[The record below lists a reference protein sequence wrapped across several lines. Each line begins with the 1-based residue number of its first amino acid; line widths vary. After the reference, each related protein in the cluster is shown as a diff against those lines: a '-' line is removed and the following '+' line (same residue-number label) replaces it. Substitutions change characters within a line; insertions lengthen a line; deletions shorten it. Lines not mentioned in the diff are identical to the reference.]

1 MSFRDGRA
9 VEAAIFAQVVPLRRW
24 YLIRD
29 LNVGE
34 RTGTVGGAE
43 VWQGWGGASMRRGE
57 GKGR

>member
-1 MSFRDGRA
+1 M
-9 VEAAIFAQVVPLRRW
+9 EAAMFARVVPLRRW

-34 RTGTVGGAE
+34 RTGAVGGAD
-43 VWQGWGGASMRRGE
+43 VWQGWGGASMRKGK